1 MRSIV
6 AMVILAACLS
16 ACADAGQGPSTDT
29 ASPLETSA
37 PNSAAPT
44 QSAQGSIAPTPS
56 GTPTEYATSEFQPAF
71 TVVLPAGWIV
81 SERTADVAQIYQEC
95 AGCPHG
101 GEENGE
107 ITFDMTSADMSLD
120 EAIADLQT
128 AANLE
133 PGEVIPVELG
143 ELSGKMFIGT
153 RTELGGDVSFQT
165 SGYHSEP
172 FGLPIDVYVLTF
184 GGKTATVFVD
194 PHQATGT
201 EGEAFMEAA
210 REILESARAQP

>member
-1 MRSIV
+1 VRSI
-6 AMVILAACLS
+6 AAIVILAACAS
-16 ACADAGQGPSTDT
+16 ACGDAGPGQSTDT
-29 ASPLETSA
+29 ASPIEPSVS
-37 PNSAAPT
+37 NSAAPT

-71 TVVLPAGWIV
+71 AVEVPAGWIV
-81 SERTADVAQIYQEC
+81 SERAAEVAQIYQEC

-107 ITFDMTSADMSLD
+107 ITFDMTSANMSLED
-120 EAIADLQT
+120 AIADLQT

-133 PGEVIPVELG
+133 AGDVVPVELG
-143 ELSGKMFIGT
+143 ELSGLMFTGT
-153 RTELGGDVSFQT
+153 RTESADVSFLT
-165 SGYHSEP
+165 SGYRSEP
-172 FGLPIDVYVLTF
+172 FGLPIDVYALTL
-184 GGKTATVFVD
+184 GGETATVFVD

-210 REILESARAQP
+210 REILSGVRVQP

>member
-1 MRSIV
+1 MLGTHRNSWLPIAARAGRDLEGRPVRSIV
-6 AMVILAACLS
+6 AIVILAAGVS
-16 ACADAGQGPSTDT
+16 ACADAGPGPSTDT
-29 ASPLETSA
+29 ASPLETSV

-71 TVVLPAGWIV
+71 AVVLPAGWIV
-81 SERTADVAQIYQEC
+81 SERAADVAQIYQEC

-107 ITFDMTSADMSLD
+107 ITFDMTAADIPVE

-133 PGEVIPVELG
+133 PGEAVPVELG
-143 ELSGKMFIGT
+143 ELSGLMFTGT
-153 RTELGGDVSFQT
+153 RTELG
-165 SGYHSEP
+165 
-172 FGLPIDVYVLTF
+172 
-184 GGKTATVFVD
+184 AT
-194 PHQATGT
+194 
-201 EGEAFMEAA
+201 
-210 REILESARAQP
+210 